1 MLHLNYADSSRRT
14 PPAQTRMRHLPGR
27 EPRHTLLHRTR
38 TRSLA
43 AICPAGDAQD
53 PVILGRQDR
62 ADAPQVQGA
71 WLRGLM
77 IFFRNLFG
85 ALVAAVWLTVLF
97 GLYNFAFLGYPV
109 VTLIGVL
116 LWWAITVAVIGTLI
130 DRRRRKVPGFEQ

>member
-1 MLHLNYADSSRRT
+1 
-14 PPAQTRMRHLPGR
+14 
-27 EPRHTLLHRTR
+27 
-38 TRSLA
+38 
-43 AICPAGDAQD
+43 
-53 PVILGRQDR
+53 
-62 ADAPQVQGA
+62 
-71 WLRGLM
+71 M